1 MPGPRILIADD
12 SKTIRTQ
19 VRRVL
24 ETNGFDVVEAHDGKE
39 ALELAR
45 LDPPAAMVLDIN
57 MPGLDGFGV
66 CLELRK
72 QGLPLSGIP
81 IVFLTSSQSQALEI
95 LGDEVGAYLKK
106 PVDESELLHAVQD
119 FVGIEA
125 VN

>member
-24 ETNGFDVVEAHDGKE
+24 DANGFDVVEAHDGKE
-39 ALELAR
+39 ALDLAKQN
-45 LDPPAAMVLDIN
+45 PPDAMVLDIN
-57 MPGLDGFGV
+57 MPALDGFGV

-72 QGLPLSGIP
+72 QGLPFSAIP

-106 PVDESELLHAVQD
+106 PVDEHELLQAVRN
-119 FVGIEA
+119 FVGTEA
-125 VN
+125 VV